1 MCNIFAVI
9 ICIFLSFKILSI
21 SEVVTSVIQ
30 GALLAVAVLF
40 IFLRSLKSTFIIG
53 LSIPISVFITLM
65 LMYFKGISI
74 NIISMAGLLLGIG
87 MLVDNS
93 IVVLENIYSY
103 RQRDAKP
110 KVAAILGSQE
120 MISSITSSTLTSVC
134 IFLPML
140 LFQKKLGKP

>member
-1 MCNIFAVI
+1 M
-9 ICIFLSFKILSI
+9 SI